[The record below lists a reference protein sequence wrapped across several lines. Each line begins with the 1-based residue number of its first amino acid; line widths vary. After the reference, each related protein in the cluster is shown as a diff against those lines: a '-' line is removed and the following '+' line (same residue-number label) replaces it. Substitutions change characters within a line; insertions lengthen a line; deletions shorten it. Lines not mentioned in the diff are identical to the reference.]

1 LSGASIDGE
10 WDTGMDIFGSRNG
23 QQYQPVARDS
33 DSDDDGDGDDFIQ
46 QHVRNQ
52 KVGMYR

>member
-1 LSGASIDGE
+1 
-10 WDTGMDIFGSRNG
+10 MDIFGSRNG